1 MATLT
6 KIRYAS
12 CLALLHPLLLRKV
25 RQSQFFS
32 LVVERG
38 PQQQVP
44 QHGNLHKN
52 QVCIGDVLE
61 QIPSIQSIHIYTI
74 PAESAKL
81 PTCTH
86 YIESRSTES
95 WLNARFSSETIFAQ
109 GHVFSLVNIPPL
121 TKLGTHVRIAGTNTI
136 HSIPASWRLP
146 GAPLPFAAVAFF
158 AK

>member
-1 MATLT
+1 MATFIKT
-6 KIRYAS
+6 RYAS

-32 LVVERG
+32 LVVERA
-38 PQQQVP
+38 PQQQVL

-81 PTCTH
+81 PTCSH
-86 YIESRSTES
+86 YIESRSTGS
-95 WLNARFSSETIFAQ
+95 HIFAQ